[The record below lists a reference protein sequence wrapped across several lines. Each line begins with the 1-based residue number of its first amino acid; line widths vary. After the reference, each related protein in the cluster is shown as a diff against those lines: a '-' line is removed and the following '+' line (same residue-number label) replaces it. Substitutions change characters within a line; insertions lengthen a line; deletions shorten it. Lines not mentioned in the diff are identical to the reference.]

1 MSYARHRGETLFGRI
16 GVVPGGLLER
26 GPVTLAFA
34 AVVVALCLDVAIRH
48 DPISVDFNT
57 YMAAA
62 QIGLHDGWS
71 HIYDQGLVAI
81 QQQLLAPG
89 SRRQPFISPP
99 TVAFTVAPLALF
111 PHPVAYVIWAVLT
124 FGAFAAAMALAG
136 ISTGLSRW
144 VAVVGA
150 LAPWWIMHSV
160 NVGQVVPL
168 VAAGLVVGWRLL
180 RDRREVLAGIAFG
193 AILLKPNT
201 AMLVPLGL
209 LFATRYRALA
219 AWGATAA
226 LVLLMTAAVL
236 GPNGVMSYVNQ
247 MLGPWPGGAD
257 NVTLRGA
264 LDATGVFAA
273 VLRTLIVV
281 AVMGASYR
289 MRASPAMVVPL
300 AIVGSLLVSPYLHGS
315 DLCLLAAAGW
325 MIWEAQP
332 KIAWRTLLAIA
343 WVLASPFL
351 YLRGESP
358 HLTQWPWLEIA
369 LFLALLLSAIGPL
382 TAWADSRRR
391 APA

>member
-1 MSYARHRGETLFGRI
+1 
-16 GVVPGGLLER
+16 VVPGLLER

-34 AVVVALCLDVAIRH
+34 AVVAALCLDVAIRH

-99 TVAFTVAPLALF
+99 TVAFTVAPLAVF

-201 AMLVPLGL
+201 AMLVPLAL

-236 GPNGVMSYVNQ
+236 GPSGVMSYVNQ

-289 MRASPAMVVPL
+289 MRASPGMVVPL

-382 TAWADSRRR
+382 TAWAGSRRR

>member
-1 MSYARHRGETLFGRI
+1 
-16 GVVPGGLLER
+16 LLER
-26 GPVTLAFA
+26 GPVTFAFVI
-34 AVVVALCLDVAIRH
+34 VVVALCLDVAIRH

-62 QIGLHDGWS
+62 QVGLHAGWS
-71 HIYDQGLVAI
+71 HIYDQGLVAV
-81 QQQLLAPG
+81 QQQLVAPG

-111 PHPVAYVIWAVLT
+111 PHQTGYVIWAVFT
-124 FGAFAAAMALAG
+124 FGAFATAMAWAG
-136 ISTGLSRW
+136 IAQGLSRW

-168 VAAGLVVGWRLL
+168 VAAGLVIGWRLL
-180 RDRREVLAGIAFG
+180 RDKREVLAGIAFG

-201 AMLVPLGL
+201 AMLVPLAL

-219 AWGATAA
+219 AWSATAVV
-226 LVLLMTAAVL
+226 VLLVTAAVL
-236 GPNGVMSYVNQ
+236 GPHGVMSYVSH
-247 MLGPWPGGAD
+247 MRGPWPSGAD
-257 NVTLRGA
+257 NVTLHGA
-264 LDATGVFAA
+264 LYATGMFAA
-273 VLRTLIVV
+273 VLRTLIVA
-281 AVMGASYR
+281 AVMGASFR
-289 MRASPAMVVPL
+289 MRASPGMVVPL

-325 MIWEAQP
+325 MIWEEQP
-332 KIAWRTLLAIA
+332 KLAWRTLLAFA

-369 LFLALLLSAIGPL
+369 LFFALLLTAIGPL
-382 TAWADSRRR
+382 TGWADSRRR

>member
-201 AMLVPLGL
+201 AMLVPLAL

>member
-1 MSYARHRGETLFGRI
+1 LFGRSS
-16 GVVPGGLLER
+16 VVPGLLER

-34 AVVVALCLDVAIRH
+34 AVVAALCLDVAIRH

-99 TVAFTVAPLALF
+99 TVAFTVAPLAVF

-201 AMLVPLGL
+201 AMLVPLAL

-236 GPNGVMSYVNQ
+236 GPSGVMSYVNQ

-289 MRASPAMVVPL
+289 MRGSPGMVVPL

>member
-16 GVVPGGLLER
+16 GGVPGGLLER

-99 TVAFTVAPLALF
+99 TVAFTVAPLAVF

-201 AMLVPLGL
+201 AMLVPLAL

-273 VLRTLIVV
+273 VLRTLIVA

>member
-1 MSYARHRGETLFGRI
+1 MFGRSS
-16 GVVPGGLLER
+16 VVPGLLER

-34 AVVVALCLDVAIRH
+34 AVVAALCLDVAIRH

-99 TVAFTVAPLALF
+99 TVAFTVAPLAVF

-201 AMLVPLGL
+201 AMLVPLAL

-236 GPNGVMSYVNQ
+236 GPSGVMSYVNQ

-289 MRASPAMVVPL
+289 MRASPGMVVPH

-382 TAWADSRRR
+382 TAWAGSRRR

>member
-1 MSYARHRGETLFGRI
+1 M
-16 GVVPGGLLER
+16 VPGLLER

-34 AVVVALCLDVAIRH
+34 AVVAALCLDVAIRH

-99 TVAFTVAPLALF
+99 TVAFTVAPLAVF

-201 AMLVPLGL
+201 AMLVPLAL

-236 GPNGVMSYVNQ
+236 GPSGVMSYVNQ

-289 MRASPAMVVPL
+289 MRASPGMVVPL

-382 TAWADSRRR
+382 TAWAGSRRR

>member
-1 MSYARHRGETLFGRI
+1 LFGRSS
-16 GVVPGGLLER
+16 VVPGLLER

-34 AVVVALCLDVAIRH
+34 AVVAALCLDVAIRH

-99 TVAFTVAPLALF
+99 TVAFTVAPLAVF

-201 AMLVPLGL
+201 AMLVPLAL

-289 MRASPAMVVPL
+289 MRASPGMVVPL

>member
-1 MSYARHRGETLFGRI
+1 LFGRSS
-16 GVVPGGLLER
+16 VVPGLLER

-34 AVVVALCLDVAIRH
+34 AVVAALCLDVAIRH

-99 TVAFTVAPLALF
+99 TVAFTVAPLAVF

-124 FGAFAAAMALAG
+124 FGAFAAALALAG

-201 AMLVPLGL
+201 AMLVPLAL

>member
-1 MSYARHRGETLFGRI
+1 MFGRSS
-16 GVVPGGLLER
+16 VVPGLLER

-34 AVVVALCLDVAIRH
+34 AVVAALCLDVAIRH

-99 TVAFTVAPLALF
+99 TVAFTVAPLAVF

-201 AMLVPLGL
+201 AMLVPLAL

-236 GPNGVMSYVNQ
+236 GPSGVMSYVNQ

-289 MRASPAMVVPL
+289 MRGSPGMVVPL

>member
-1 MSYARHRGETLFGRI
+1 LFGRI
-16 GVVPGGLLER
+16 GGVPGGLLER

-124 FGAFAAAMALAG
+124 FGAFAAALALAG

-180 RDRREVLAGIAFG
+180 RDKREVLAGIAFG

-201 AMLVPLGL
+201 AMLVPLAL

>member
-1 MSYARHRGETLFGRI
+1 MFGRSS
-16 GVVPGGLLER
+16 VVPGLLER
-26 GPVTLAFA
+26 GPVTLAFV

-99 TVAFTVAPLALF
+99 TVAFTVAPLAVF

-201 AMLVPLGL
+201 AMLVPLAL

-289 MRASPAMVVPL
+289 MRASPGMVVPL

>member
-1 MSYARHRGETLFGRI
+1 MFGRSS
-16 GVVPGGLLER
+16 VVPGLLER

-34 AVVVALCLDVAIRH
+34 AVVAALCLDVAIRH

-99 TVAFTVAPLALF
+99 TVAFTVAPLAVF

-201 AMLVPLGL
+201 AMLVPLAL

-382 TAWADSRRR
+382 TAWAGSRRR

>member
-1 MSYARHRGETLFGRI
+1 MFGRI
-16 GVVPGGLLER
+16 SVVPGGLLER

-89 SRRQPFISPP
+89 SRQQPFISPP
-99 TVAFTVAPLALF
+99 TVAFTVAPLAVF

-124 FGAFAAAMALAG
+124 FGAFAAALALAG

-201 AMLVPLGL
+201 AMLVPLAL
-209 LFATRYRALA
+209 LFAMRYRALA

-273 VLRTLIVV
+273 VLRTLIVA
-281 AVMGASYR
+281 AVMGASFR

>member
-1 MSYARHRGETLFGRI
+1 MFGRSS
-16 GVVPGGLLER
+16 VVPGLLER

-34 AVVVALCLDVAIRH
+34 AVVAALCLDVAIRH

-201 AMLVPLGL
+201 AMLVPLAL

-273 VLRTLIVV
+273 VLRTLIVA

>member
-1 MSYARHRGETLFGRI
+1 LFGRSS
-16 GVVPGGLLER
+16 VVPGLLER

-34 AVVVALCLDVAIRH
+34 AVVAALCLDVAIRH

-99 TVAFTVAPLALF
+99 TVAFTVAPLAVF

-201 AMLVPLGL
+201 AMLVPLAL

-236 GPNGVMSYVNQ
+236 GPSGVMSYVNQ

-289 MRASPAMVVPL
+289 MRASPGMVVPL

-382 TAWADSRRR
+382 TAWAGSRRR

>member
-1 MSYARHRGETLFGRI
+1 
-16 GVVPGGLLER
+16 
-26 GPVTLAFA
+26 
-34 AVVVALCLDVAIRH
+34 
-48 DPISVDFNT
+48 
-57 YMAAA
+57 
-62 QIGLHDGWS
+62 
-71 HIYDQGLVAI
+71 
-81 QQQLLAPG
+81 
-89 SRRQPFISPP
+89 
-99 TVAFTVAPLALF
+99 
-111 PHPVAYVIWAVLT
+111 
-124 FGAFAAAMALAG
+124 
-136 ISTGLSRW
+136 
-144 VAVVGA
+144 
-150 LAPWWIMHSV
+150 
-160 NVGQVVPL
+160 
-168 VAAGLVVGWRLL
+168 
-180 RDRREVLAGIAFG
+180 
-193 AILLKPNT
+193 
-201 AMLVPLGL
+201 
-209 LFATRYRALA
+209 
-219 AWGATAA
+219 
-226 LVLLMTAAVL
+226 
-236 GPNGVMSYVNQ
+236 VNQ

-289 MRASPAMVVPL
+289 MRASPGMVVPL

>member
-201 AMLVPLGL
+201 AMLVPLAL

-273 VLRTLIVV
+273 VLRTLIVA
-281 AVMGASYR
+281 AVMGASFR
-289 MRASPAMVVPL
+289 MRASPGMVVPL

>member
-16 GVVPGGLLER
+16 GGVPGGLLER

-124 FGAFAAAMALAG
+124 FGAFAAALALAG

-180 RDRREVLAGIAFG
+180 RDKREVLAGIAFG

-201 AMLVPLGL
+201 AMLVPLAL

-236 GPNGVMSYVNQ
+236 GPSGVMSYVNQ

-273 VLRTLIVV
+273 VLRTLIVA

>member
-1 MSYARHRGETLFGRI
+1 MFGRI

-201 AMLVPLGL
+201 AMLVPLAL

>member
-1 MSYARHRGETLFGRI
+1 LSYARHRGETLFGRI

-99 TVAFTVAPLALF
+99 TVAFTVAPLAVF

-201 AMLVPLGL
+201 AMLVPLAL

>member
-16 GVVPGGLLER
+16 GGVPGGLLER

-124 FGAFAAAMALAG
+124 FGAFAAALALAG

-201 AMLVPLGL
+201 AMLVPLAL

-236 GPNGVMSYVNQ
+236 GPSEVMSYVNQ

>member
-1 MSYARHRGETLFGRI
+1 LFGRSS
-16 GVVPGGLLER
+16 VVPGLLER

-34 AVVVALCLDVAIRH
+34 AVVAALCLDVAIRH

-99 TVAFTVAPLALF
+99 TVAFTVAPLAVF

-201 AMLVPLGL
+201 AMLVPLAL

-236 GPNGVMSYVNQ
+236 GPSGVMSYVNQ

-289 MRASPAMVVPL
+289 MRASPGMVVPL

>member
-1 MSYARHRGETLFGRI
+1 MFGRI

-124 FGAFAAAMALAG
+124 FGAFAAALALAG

-201 AMLVPLGL
+201 AMLVPLAL

>member
-1 MSYARHRGETLFGRI
+1 MFGRSS
-16 GVVPGGLLER
+16 VVPGLLER

-34 AVVVALCLDVAIRH
+34 AVVAALCLDVAIRH

-99 TVAFTVAPLALF
+99 TVAFTVAPLAVF

-201 AMLVPLGL
+201 AMLVPLAL

-289 MRASPAMVVPL
+289 MRASPGMVVPL

-382 TAWADSRRR
+382 TAWAGSRRR

>member
-1 MSYARHRGETLFGRI
+1 LFGRSS
-16 GVVPGGLLER
+16 VVPGLLER

-34 AVVVALCLDVAIRH
+34 AVVAALCLDVAIRH

-99 TVAFTVAPLALF
+99 TVAFTVAPLAVF

-201 AMLVPLGL
+201 AMLVPLAL

-236 GPNGVMSYVNQ
+236 GPSGVMSYVNQ

>member
-1 MSYARHRGETLFGRI
+1 MFGRI
-16 GVVPGGLLER
+16 GGVPGGLLER

-201 AMLVPLGL
+201 AMLVPLAL

>member
-1 MSYARHRGETLFGRI
+1 MFGRSS
-16 GVVPGGLLER
+16 VVPGLLER

-34 AVVVALCLDVAIRH
+34 AVVAALCLDVAIRH

-99 TVAFTVAPLALF
+99 TVAFTVAPLAVF

-201 AMLVPLGL
+201 AMLVPLAL

-236 GPNGVMSYVNQ
+236 GPSGVMSYVNQ

-289 MRASPAMVVPL
+289 MRASPGMVVPL

-332 KIAWRTLLAIA
+332 KIAWRTLLAGFTRMVRHQREQERSADAGRMLDQI
-343 WVLASPFL
+343 
-351 YLRGESP
+351 LR
-358 HLTQWPWLEIA
+358 A

>member
-16 GVVPGGLLER
+16 GGVPGGLLER

-201 AMLVPLGL
+201 AMLVPLAL

>member
-1 MSYARHRGETLFGRI
+1 LSYARHRGETLFGRI

-201 AMLVPLGL
+201 AMLVPLAL

-273 VLRTLIVV
+273 VLRTLIVA